1 MAVEK
6 DSHYLGSDCKLHL
19 ASVVKMNGYV
29 LYVELER
36 SDDIL
41 IEQRID
47 GVVMSSFYLLKL
59 SYLQNYFTMVVL
71 SSSVLDIRLSLENPM
86 LLGLY
91 CTVICNISESKC
103 ALLTTLT
110 SYSIIAHCYDRV
122 GAEYNNKGVATESV
136 NNQTNRQ
143 SNLDLDVVINE
154 LKAILADK
162 SLETITFKVF
172 ELDNQYDI
180 DTENELIAAVLVDFG
195 VISEDEFL
203 DEFNAAS
210 DCARNIKK
218 IIQSPT
224 TLTTRI
230 NNTEVFDVAKAD
242 NASNKAFNQDSNN
255 ANGQNL
261 KNRKNSQCSQK
272 NTGIDRDKEIFG
284 VASGGQDAIL
294 KPSPA
299 TSRSNNTNGFN
310 AVAPDNANKGLIDQA
325 RHNEK
330 GKKNIG
336 ENLAVVA
343 SDADRGHTKSS
354 LTTED
359 DNNPK
364 DITVKGDQANNEEI
378 DQESHSVNGEIVV
391 DGFGVREGESVGFSN
406 REIVGFSGDGQGR
419 DLRGTVTNDNDY
431 QLRVS
436 DNNALKDTE
445 TVVDQFLNLGES
457 KYKDFIKLCVKRCF
471 PSESE
476 VVKSAT
482 RAIKDYGK
490 LNFDQL
496 YNGICYS
503 HFTVPKLIDRQAVA
517 DIDQDNKKNQSHK
530 KAKNPLSKNPNLK
543 LPTLTDL
550 KMPIIEKEVLYKD
563 WTSLAE
569 QSLGLGVVSE
579 CQKIAIVAIID
590 YVKRKGV
597 VITNDQEVYEWL
609 YHTVANYEYY
619 FSGAT
624 NFKHLA
630 NILIKRLVSQSFN
643 RPSGFDHWRKL
654 IGGSSDVDCVNI
666 DNKTGNNNLKDYTNE
681 INLLLRRMEDKI
693 NITNPKKEVKS
704 AIKSFILI
712 VIQVVLWYN
721 DRS

>member
-36 SDDIL
+36 SDGIL

-71 SSSVLDIRLSLENPM
+71 SSSVLDIRLSLITPV
-86 LLGLY
+86 LVGLY

-103 ALLTTLT
+103 VLLTTFT
-110 SYSIIAHCYDRV
+110 SYSVIAHCYDRV
-122 GAEYNNKGVATESV
+122 GAEYNNKGVAMESV

-143 SNLDLDVVINE
+143 RNLDLNVVINE
-154 LKAILADK
+154 LKAILANK
-162 SLETITFKVF
+162 SIETITSKVF
-172 ELDNQYDI
+172 ELDDQYDI

-195 VISEDEFL
+195 MISEDEFL
-203 DEFNAAS
+203 GEFNAVS
-210 DCARNIKK
+210 NCARNIKK
-218 IIQSPT
+218 MIQSPT

-255 ANGQNL
+255 ANGQNR

-284 VASGGQDAIL
+284 VASGGQDAML

-325 RHNEK
+325 RHNEN
-330 GKKNIG
+330 GKKNID
-336 ENLAVVA
+336 EHLAVVA

-364 DITVKGDQANNEEI
+364 GITVKGDHANNEEI
-378 DQESHSVNGEIVV
+378 DQVSHSVNGEIVV
-391 DGFGVREGESVGFSN
+391 DGLGVRKGESVGFSN
-406 REIVGFSGDGQGR
+406 GEIVGFSGDGQGR
-419 DLRGTVTNDNDY
+419 ASRETVTNNNDY
-431 QLRVS
+431 QQNINA
-436 DNNALKDTE
+436 DNALKDNE
-445 TVVDQFLNLGES
+445 TIVDQFLNLGES
-457 KYKDFIKLCVKRCF
+457 KYKDFVKQCIQRGYS
-471 PSESE
+471 SESE
-476 VVKSAT
+476 VIRCAT
-482 RAIKDYGK
+482 HAIQTYGN
-490 LNFDQL
+490 LNYDQL

-517 DIDQDNKKNQSHK
+517 DINQDNKEAQANK

-563 WTSLAE
+563 WASLAE
-569 QSLGLGVVSE
+569 QSLGLGAVTE

-597 VITNDQEVYEWL
+597 VITSDQEVYEWL

-630 NILIKRLVSQSFN
+630 NILIKRLVNQSFN
-643 RPSGFDHWRKL
+643 HPSGFDHWRKM
-654 IGGSSDVDCVNI
+654 IGGSSSVDRVKI
-666 DNKTGNNNLKDYTNE
+666 DNKTNNNNLKDYTNE

-693 NITNPKKEVKS
+693 NITNPKKEVKKCHEKLYFNS
-704 AIKSFILI
+704 HTGGF
-712 VIQVVLWYN
+712 VV
-721 DRS
+721 